1 MSSPG
6 ISEGIKKVTE
16 GVSQSGVMDFFTS
29 LIADPPP
36 HQGAVEYADT
46 FHELFLAMTIASILG
61 ALLAYHPKR
70 AHEVNSQVSEAVV
83 KKTQIL
89 ICVAGSI
96 IFPLIRGD
104 LALAF
109 GLAGFGGFVRY
120 RTALSNPM
128 DLSMIFILIG
138 LGMACGLQY
147 YSIAVA
153 ITGFIYLLLYI
164 MDIPNGSRLAKWDI
178 RVDST
183 NPKAVHDACIKILRE
198 REYHVERKRINNERG
213 RFRCIFI
220 ASNIFNTDEFSKLV
234 HENCNDDVTIHNID
248 WAKRK

>member
-1 MSSPG
+1 MGATGASQA
-6 ISEGIKKVTE
+6 IKEATGQYNVL
-16 GVSQSGVMDFFTS
+16 DFFTKF
-29 LIADPPP
+29 ITDPPS
-36 HQGAVEYADT
+36 HQGTVEYADT

-70 AHEVNSQVSEAVV
+70 AREVNSQVSDAVV

-164 MDIPNGSRLAKWDI
+164 MDIPNGARLSKWDI

-183 NPKAVHDACIKILRE
+183 NPKAVHDACIQLIHE
-198 REYHVERKRINNERG
+198 RDFHVERKRINNERG

-220 ASNIFNTDEFSKLV
+220 ANNAFNSDEFGKKI
-234 HENCNDDVTIHNID
+234 HELCPDDVTIHNID
-248 WAKRK
+248 WAKRR

>member
-6 ISEGIKKVTE
+6 LAE
-16 GVSQSGVMDFFTS
+16 GVKSVTDSVAQSEVWNFFSTFLS
-29 LIADPPP
+29 DPPP
-36 HQGAVEYADT
+36 HQGTVEYADT

-70 AHEVNSQVSEAVV
+70 AHELNSEVSDAVV

-147 YSIAVA
+147 YSIALA

-183 NPKAVHDACIKILRE
+183 NPKIVHDACIKIFRE

-220 ASNIFNTDEFSKLV
+220 AKNIFNTDEFGKQL
-234 HENCNDDVTIHNID
+234 HESCGPDITIHNID

>member
-6 ISEGIKKVTE
+6 ISEGIIKATE
-16 GVSQSGVMDFFTS
+16 TVQAEAWDLLTTFFS
-29 LIADPPP
+29 DPPP
-36 HQGAVEYADT
+36 HEGAVEYADT
-46 FHELFLAMTIASILG
+46 FHELFLAMTIAALLG

-70 AHEVNSQVSEAVV
+70 NQELNSEVSDAVV

-178 RVDST
+178 RVDSS
-183 NPKAVHDACIKILRE
+183 NPKAVHDACIKIFTE
-198 REYHVERKRINNERG
+198 REYQVQRKRINKERG

-220 ASNIFNTDEFSKLV
+220 ANNMFNTDEFAKAL
-234 HENCNDDVTIHNID
+234 HEACGQDITISNID